1 VQDDATRTG
10 GSKEGLALRR
20 LRVMDEQE
28 KQAHLLTLIATF
40 FGMGSN
46 DYVWVKRQFAEGRT
60 ADEIIDALQQA
71 PLATKH

>member
-1 VQDDATRTG
+1 
-10 GSKEGLALRR
+10 
-20 LRVMDEQE
+20 MDEQE

-46 DYVWVKRQFAEGRT
+46 DYAWAKRQFAEGRT
-60 ADEIIDALQQA
+60 ADEIIDTLQQA

>member
-1 VQDDATRTG
+1 
-10 GSKEGLALRR
+10 
-20 LRVMDEQE
+20 MDEQE